1 MAFLIDESFLPA
13 KLTAPPMNH
22 EQFAA
27 FCAEHSDLRFEINAE
42 GELLVMAPANSKTG
56 ARNSWINLQLGAWAE
71 REGRGRVFD
80 SSAGFVLPSGALLS
94 PDAAWIAHERIDAI
108 DPANQDSF
116 LRLCPDFLIE
126 LRSPSDRLAP
136 LREKMKEWIG
146 NGAQLGWLIDP
157 ETRSVEIYR
166 PGRAPEILVDPPSV
180 AGVGPV
186 AGFVLPLGQRLWE
199 PFVR

>member
-180 AGVGPV
+180 AGEGPV
-186 AGFVLPLGQRLWE
+186 VGFVLPLGRRLWE

>member
-1 MAFLIDESFLPA
+1 MALLIDESFLPA
-13 KLTAPPMNH
+13 KLTAPPMND

-27 FCAEHSDLRFEINAE
+27 FCSEHPDLRFEITAQ
-42 GELLVMAPANSKTG
+42 GEMLVMAPASLKTG
-56 ARNSWINLQLGAWAE
+56 ARNARIVQQLANWAE
-71 REGRGRVFD
+71 GDGRGFVFD

-94 PDAAWIAHERIDAI
+94 PDAAWIPHPRLDAI
-108 DPANQDSF
+108 DPASQDKF
-116 LRLCPDFLIE
+116 PRLCPDFVIE

-166 PGRAPEILVDPPSV
+166 PGRAQEILLDPPSV
-180 AGVGPV
+180 AGEDPV
-186 AGFVLPLGQRLWE
+186 AGFVLLLGQRLWE